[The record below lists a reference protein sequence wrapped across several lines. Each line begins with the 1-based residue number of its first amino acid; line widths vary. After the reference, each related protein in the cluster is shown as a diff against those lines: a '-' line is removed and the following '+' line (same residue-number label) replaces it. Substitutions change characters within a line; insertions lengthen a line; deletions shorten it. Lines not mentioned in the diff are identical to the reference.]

1 MYAMQPVLQAATMPG
16 LLDALPSPGTFGHV
30 TVVPNPGPLDHV
42 LLVALR
48 NEVKRNVSP
57 ALPCRTSGM
66 MVVAGSVTPELS
78 AAIAGSFHLVIVP
91 E

>member
-1 MYAMQPVLQAATMPG
+1 MPG
-16 LLDALPSPGTFGHV
+16 LLDALPSPETFGHD
-30 TVVPNPGPLDHV
+30 TVVPNPGPFDQV

-48 NEVKRNVSP
+48 NEVNRKVSP
-57 ALPCRTSGM
+57 ALPWRTSGM

-78 AAIAGSFHLVIVP
+78 AAIAGSFHLVMVP